1 MATRKQNFTILQGE
15 TFQRI
20 IRWETQ
26 PYIYKP
32 ISAITNAAP
41 VSITSAGH
49 GLVSGWRVAV
59 VSVKGMEEI
68 NARHS
73 PPWESEF
80 KPVTRTSADAITL
93 NDVNSADFSPYISG
107 GYLQFFTPVD
117 LTGYSAQ
124 MDIKDRVGGT
134 VLLTLSSDP
143 LIDPDVRI
151 VLDILNHTISLR
163 IEAEDTES
171 DVLTWGRGVYDL
183 EMTSPTGAI
192 TRIFSGN
199 IAVSKEVTT

>member
-1 MATRKQNFTILQGE
+1 VAAKKQNFTILQGE

-32 ISAITNAAP
+32 ISAITNSAP
-41 VSITSAGH
+41 VSITSVGH

-59 VSVKGMEEI
+59 VSVKGMSEI
-68 NARHS
+68 NAKHS
-73 PPWESEF
+73 PPRESEF
-80 KPVTRTSADAITL
+80 KAVTRTSPDVITL
-93 NDVNSADFSPYISG
+93 NEVNSADFSPYISG

-134 VLLTLSSDP
+134 VLLTLGSDV
-143 LIDPDVRI
+143 LIDPKQRI
-151 VLDILNHTISLR
+151 VLDMINNTISLR

-171 DVLTWGRGVYDL
+171 DVLMWTRGVYDL
-183 EMTSPTGAI
+183 EMTSPTGAV
-192 TRIFSGN
+192 TRVFTGN
-199 IAVSKEVTT
+199 VAVSKEVTT